1 MKSLLFILLIPFLA
15 HPQFM
20 TGADVLVAE
29 NASVLKGKRAGIITN
44 HTAILKNGTH
54 LVDSL
59 VKMSGVTI
67 SAIFGPE
74 HGFRGNA
81 SAGEKVETTTDP
93 ATGLKVYSLYGTI
106 SKPTPEMLSDIDLLV
121 FDMQDI
127 GARFYTYISTLY
139 KCIES
144 AAENGKEFL
153 VLDRPNPLGGNRVMG
168 PVLEDEF
175 RSFVGI
181 TNIPVAHGLTT
192 GELAL
197 LFADEISARGAK
209 VIKPGIIKCGNYRR
223 DTDFKSLGL
232 PWVSPSP
239 NIKNYET
246 ILTYPGMCFLEGTN
260 LSEGRGTD
268 LPFLISGAPY
278 INYETLLK
286 EMKRQNIA
294 GAEISQIT
302 FTPYEIK
309 GVALNPKYKEQKC
322 FGVEIRITD
331 PSKYDPFYT
340 GIALIYSV
348 MKTHKKEFS
357 FNEKWFDKLAGTKRL
372 REMLQSGKKPSEIIS
387 AFDEDLKKFKEKR
400 KKYLIYN

>member
-1 MKSLLFILLIPFLA
+1 MRSLLLIILFPFVICA
-15 HPQFM
+15 QFM
-20 TGADVLVAE
+20 TGADVLISE
-29 NASVLKGKRAGIITN
+29 NAAPLTGKRAGIITN

-54 LVDSL
+54 LVDTL
-59 VKMSGVTI
+59 VKISGVKI

-81 SAGEKVETTTDP
+81 SAGEKVETTIDP
-93 ATGLKVYSLYGTI
+93 ATGLKVYSLYGAI
-106 SKPTPEMLSDIDLLV
+106 SKPTPEMLSDIDVLL

-139 KCIES
+139 KCIEA
-144 AAENGKEFL
+144 AAENGKEFI
-153 VLDRPNPLGGNRVMG
+153 VADRPNPLGGERVQG

-181 TNIPVAHGLTT
+181 TNLPVAHGMTT

-197 LFADEISARGAK
+197 LFADEITNKTGK
-209 VIKPGIIKCGNYRR
+209 LIKPEIIKCRNYRR
-223 DTDFKSLGL
+223 ITNYKTLGL

-260 LSEGRGTD
+260 LSEGRGTE
-268 LPFLISGAPY
+268 LPFLLSGAPY
-278 INYETLLK
+278 INNEILLK
-286 EMKRQNIA
+286 EMQTLNIK
-294 GAEISQIT
+294 GAEITKVT

-309 GVALNPKYKEQKC
+309 GVALNPKYKDQKC

-331 PSKYDPFYT
+331 PEKYDPFFT

-348 MKTHKKEFS
+348 IKTHKKEFS
-357 FNEKWFDKLAGTKRL
+357 FNEKWFDKLSGTKRL
-372 REMLQSGKKPSEIIS
+372 REMLRQGKHPDEIADS
-387 AFDEDLKKFKEKR
+387 FDAEIKNFKEKR